1 MSSHENSSSTL
12 LSRTLTS
19 QTVDLAV
26 IVHLVVLQHGQLHLA
41 VLVLDL
47 LGGGVILL
55 LPLLSTSPQSE
66 DQMKGRLLLDVVV
79 GQSTTILELLT
90 SKDQPLLIWRNS
102 LLVLNLGLHILD
114 RVGRFHLKGDV
125 NYPVD

>member
-12 LSRTLTS
+12 LSGTLTS

-26 IVHLVVLQHGQLHLA
+26 IVHLIVLQHGQLHLA

-55 LPLLSTSPQSE
+55 LPFLGTSPQPE
-66 DQMKGRLLLDVVV
+66 DQMKGGLLLDVVV

-102 LLVLNLGLHILD
+102 LLV
-114 RVGRFHLKGDV
+114 
-125 NYPVD
+125 